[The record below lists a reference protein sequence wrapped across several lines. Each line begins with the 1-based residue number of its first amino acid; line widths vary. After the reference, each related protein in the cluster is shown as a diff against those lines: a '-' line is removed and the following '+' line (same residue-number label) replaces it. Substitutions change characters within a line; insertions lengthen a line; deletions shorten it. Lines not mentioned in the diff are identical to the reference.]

1 MPDYLLSYDVM
12 LELAIRVSGRC
23 LAWSAAAADPGTR
36 RHWLDRALAVTRD
49 VFEVRADDLAAVTAK
64 RRELRE
70 LFASLPAEP
79 ASPAVDES
87 ISACQ
92 TELDPVR
99 LRLRHPGPGSPGG
112 RNPQPAGKQ
121 DQPWFVS
128 VGGQPG
134 SGKGRAVDQAMRSLP
149 GSVVVNGDE
158 LRPYH
163 PAYERLMT
171 SDPLRMPEVT
181 AQASGQW
188 VEMASQWLRE
198 RRVSAVIETTLHR
211 PAFLVEELARY
222 RAAGFATQLRVVAVP
237 PEVSR
242 LGTLARYLGQAQDYG
257 AGRSVTLSAHDDRA
271 AAIPGSVAQIVA
283 AGVVDRLVVQDG
295 DGQVALDT
303 PAAADGPDLA
313 AQARGAV
320 ERLREISS
328 LTREQAQE
336 WFAAVRSTLTG
347 LATVRV
353 DEDLLA
359 VAARLAGPDAAA
371 VAARAWT
378 GPERQDHLAGL
389 RRALEA
395 LSSR

>member
-36 RHWLDRALAVTRD
+36 QHWLDRALAVTRD

-79 ASPAVDES
+79 ASPAADES

-99 LRLRHPGPGSPGG
+99 LRQVFDTQVLAHLEAS

-257 AGRSVTLSAHDDRA
+257 AERSVTLSAHDDRA

-336 WFAAVRSTLTG
+336 WFAAVRSRICSLSPPGSPGPTPQPSRPG
-347 LATVRV
+347 PG
-353 DEDLLA
+353 
-359 VAARLAGPDAAA
+359 AAPSGRTTSLGYAGPW
-371 VAARAWT
+371 R
-378 GPERQDHLAGL
+378 P
-389 RRALEA
+389 
-395 LSSR
+395 